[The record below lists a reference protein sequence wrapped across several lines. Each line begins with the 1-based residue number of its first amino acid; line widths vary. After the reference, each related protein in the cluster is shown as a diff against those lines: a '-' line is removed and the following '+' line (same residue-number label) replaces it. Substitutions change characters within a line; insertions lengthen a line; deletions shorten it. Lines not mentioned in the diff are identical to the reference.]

1 MSNLKELKNTVQNP
15 LLLLKEIKNSGV
27 EFKKLGEVAEKIT
40 SGATPKEFAESGINF
55 IKVEAVTLSG
65 LNKEKLSYVTEEIH
79 DTLLKKSILQENDI
93 LFCIAGSIGKTLLVT
108 KDMLPANT
116 NQALA
121 IIRVKENV
129 NPNYV
134 KYYLS
139 SCYMKQYLL
148 SQVTGPAQP
157 NLNLTK
163 LRNFEVPIP
172 PLEVQE
178 EIVRILDPL
187 TKNVNELIDLLKR
200 EQELRKKQYSYYLDK
215 LLTFEEDI
223 PKVKL
228 GEICERIKN
237 INWKQENNTSKKYID
252 LSSVSRELHIII
264 DDEVKDINCDN
275 APSRAKQIIKTNDIL
290 FGTTRPMLKRFCIV
304 PEKYDDQICSTGFC
318 VLRII
323 NNDVLVNYIY
333 HCLST
338 SNFYNFVKDNEQGTT
353 YPAISDN
360 MLKEYK
366 IPLPPIDTQKRIV
379 DILDNFD
386 QYCNNLQKGLPAEI
400 EKRKKQYAYY
410 RDELLRFERK

>member
-1 MSNLKELKNTVQNP
+1 MSNLQELKNTVENP
-15 LLLLKEIKNSGV
+15 LLLLKEIKNNGV

-200 EQELRKKQYSYYLDK
+200 EQELRKKQYSYYLDE
-215 LLTFEEDI
+215 LLTFGEDT
-223 PKVKL
+223 PRAKL
-228 GEICERIKN
+228 GKICERIKN
-237 INWKQENNTSKKYID
+237 INWKQENNISKKYID

-264 DDEVKDINCDN
+264 DDEVKDINCEN

-318 VLRII
+318 VLRIV
-323 NNDVLVNYIY
+323 NNDVLINYIY

-360 MLKEYK
+360 VLKEYTL
-366 IPLPPIDTQKRIV
+366 PLPTLDIQKEIV
-379 DILDNFD
+379 HYLDQFTT
-386 QYCNNLQKGLPAEI
+386 LISLL
-400 EKRKKQYAYY
+400 EKKLELTKKQYAYY
-410 RDELLRFERK
+410 RDELLKFERK